1 VTGRLFFAQ
10 MRLSALHKSLFIWL
24 LALVPVLTG
33 AAPAP
38 EVVRWSD
45 IQLVDGSVLKAKDL
59 AGKTVVVEFW
69 ASWCPFC
76 AKQNP
81 HIEKLHRAHGG
92 KDLVVLTFTLDKTD
106 AAALGYLKS
115 HGYTFAAARSNKQI
129 EGWFGGRRTL
139 PEVYVVDPKGRI
151 VFRESGE
158 MFEEDIAA
166 LARFAGK

>member
-1 VTGRLFFAQ
+1 
-10 MRLSALHKSLFIWL
+10 MRLSALHKILFAWL
-24 LALVPVLTG
+24 LALLPLVAG
-33 AAPAP
+33 AAPVP

-45 IQLVDGSVLKAKDL
+45 IQLVDGRMLKAKDL

-106 AAALGYLKS
+106 EAALGYLKS
-115 HGYTFAAARSNKQI
+115 HGYTFAAARSSKQI

-166 LARFAGK
+166 LARFAAN

>member
-1 VTGRLFFAQ
+1 
-10 MRLSALHKSLFIWL
+10 MRLSALHKFLFAWL
-24 LALVPVLTG
+24 LALLPLVAA
-33 AAPAP
+33 AAPAS
-38 EVVRWSD
+38 EIVRWSD

-106 AAALGYLKS
+106 EAALGYLKS
-115 HGYTFAAARSNKQI
+115 HGYTFAAARSSKQI

-139 PEVYVVDPKGRI
+139 PEVYVVDAQGRI
-151 VFRESGE
+151 VFKEAGE

-166 LARFAGK
+166 LARFAAK

>member
-1 VTGRLFFAQ
+1 
-10 MRLSALHKSLFIWL
+10 MRLSALHKTLFAWL
-24 LALVPVLTG
+24 VALMPLVVA
-33 AAPAP
+33 AAPAN

-81 HIEKLHRAHGG
+81 FIEKLHRAHGG
-92 KDLVVLTFTLDKTD
+92 KGQGLVVLTFTLDKTD
-106 AAALGYLKS
+106 EAALGYLKS
-115 HGYTFAAARSNKQI
+115 HGYTFAAARSSKQI

-139 PEVYVVDPKGRI
+139 PEVYVVDPQGRI
-151 VFRESGE
+151 VFRETGE

-166 LARFAGK
+166 LARFAAK

>member
-1 VTGRLFFAQ
+1 
-10 MRLSALHKSLFIWL
+10 MRLSALHKSLFAWL
-24 LALVPVLTG
+24 LVLLPLVAG

-38 EVVRWSD
+38 EVVRWDD
-45 IQLVDGSVLKAKDL
+45 IRLVDGRVLKAKDL

-76 AKQNP
+76 GKQNP

-106 AAALGYLKS
+106 EAALGYLKS
-115 HGYTFAAARSNKQI
+115 HGYTFAAARSSKQV

-166 LARFAGK
+166 LARFAAN

>member
-1 VTGRLFFAQ
+1 
-10 MRLSALHKSLFIWL
+10 MRLSALHKTLFAWL
-24 LALVPVLTG
+24 VALMPLV
-33 AAPAP
+33 AAATPAS
-38 EVVRWSD
+38 EIVRWSD

-81 HIEKLHRAHGG
+81 FIEKLHRAHGG
-92 KDLVVLTFTLDKTD
+92 KGQGLVVLTFTLDKTD
-106 AAALGYLKS
+106 EAALGYLKS
-115 HGYTFAAARSNKQI
+115 HGYTFAAARSSKQI

-151 VFRESGE
+151 VFRETGE

-166 LARFAGK
+166 LARFAAN

>member
-1 VTGRLFFAQ
+1 
-10 MRLSALHKSLFIWL
+10 MRLSALHKILFAWL
-24 LALVPVLTG
+24 LALLPLVAG
-33 AAPAP
+33 AAPVP

-45 IQLVDGSVLKAKDL
+45 IPLVDGRVLKASDL

-81 HIEKLHRAHGG
+81 YIEKLHRAHGG

-106 AAALGYLKS
+106 EAALGYLKS
-115 HGYTFAAARSNKQI
+115 HGYTFAAARSSKQI

-166 LARFAGK
+166 LARFAAN

>member
-1 VTGRLFFAQ
+1 
-10 MRLSALHKSLFIWL
+10 MRLSALHKSLFAWL
-24 LALVPVLTG
+24 LALVPLVVG
-33 AAPAP
+33 AAPAPAP

-45 IQLVDGSVLKAKDL
+45 VRLVDGRVLKAKDL

-81 HIEKLHRAHGG
+81 HIEKLHRTHGG

-106 AAALGYLKS
+106 EAALGYLKS
-115 HGYTFAAARSNKQI
+115 HGYTFAAARSSKQI
-129 EGWFGGRRTL
+129 ESWFGGRRTL

-151 VFRESGE
+151 VFKETGE

-166 LARFAGK
+166 LARFAAK

>member
-1 VTGRLFFAQ
+1 
-10 MRLSALHKSLFIWL
+10 MRLSALHKTLFAWL
-24 LALVPVLTG
+24 VALMPLVAA
-33 AAPAP
+33 AAPAN

-81 HIEKLHRAHGG
+81 FIEKLHRAHGG
-92 KDLVVLTFTLDKTD
+92 KGQGLVVLTFTLDKTD
-106 AAALGYLKS
+106 EAALGYLKS
-115 HGYTFAAARSNKQI
+115 HGYTFAAARSSKQI

-139 PEVYVVDPKGRI
+139 PEVYVVDPQGRI
-151 VFRESGE
+151 VFRETGE
-158 MFEEDIAA
+158 MFEEDITA
-166 LARFAGK
+166 LARFAAK

>member
-1 VTGRLFFAQ
+1 
-10 MRLSALHKSLFIWL
+10 MRLSALHKFLFAWL
-24 LALVPVLTG
+24 LALLPLVAG
-33 AAPAP
+33 AAPVP
-38 EVVRWSD
+38 DVVRWSD
-45 IQLVDGSVLKAKDL
+45 IQLVDGRVLKARDL

-106 AAALGYLKS
+106 EAALGYLKS
-115 HGYTFAAARSNKQI
+115 HGYTFAAARSSKQI

-151 VFRESGE
+151 VFRETGE

-166 LARFAGK
+166 LARFAEK

>member
-1 VTGRLFFAQ
+1 
-10 MRLSALHKSLFIWL
+10 MRLSALHKTLFAWL
-24 LALVPVLTG
+24 LALLPLIAG
-33 AAPAP
+33 AAPVP

-45 IQLVDGSVLKAKDL
+45 IQLVDGRMLKAKDL

-81 HIEKLHRAHGG
+81 HIEKLHRAHGS

-106 AAALGYLKS
+106 EAALGYLKS
-115 HGYTFAAARSNKQI
+115 HGYTFAAARSSKQI

-139 PEVYVVDPKGRI
+139 PEVYVVDPQGRI
-151 VFRESGE
+151 VFKEAGE

-166 LARFAGK
+166 LARFAAN